1 MNTHELI
8 ELAVLDALGILE
20 QSESDEFEAA
30 FASAAPGVQAQVR
43 AEQARLTDIEHL
55 LPDDQPRPEL
65 RDLVLSA
72 VRAAISAEREPVA
85 GRITPASRRAP
96 AQPRIKQ
103 APRVSP
109 AWRAAAI
116 ALTAVVVSMFVFNS
130 QTRDIFDEAE
140 QVAQMDGFYD
150 AVGAKFVD
158 EFLTDPST
166 KRLAFTPV
174 AETAT
179 DNPPRAAAWYHEKM
193 NGQSQLFISNL
204 QNDESEH
211 FRVAIIDDQ
220 GRMQELTTFQNSGQ
234 LKGIEI
240 KVDLT
245 RFRDQIV
252 ITRFKEEN
260 RSDFSLDTIELVGQ
274 FSEAQTQG

>member
-20 QSESDEFEAA
+20 QSESDEFETA
-30 FASAAPGVQAQVR
+30 FAEAAPGVQAQVR

-72 VRAAISAEREPVA
+72 VRAAIGAEREPVA
-85 GRITPASRRAP
+85 GRISPVTRRAP
-96 AQPRIKQ
+96 AQPRLKQ

-109 AWRAAAI
+109 GWRAAAI

-130 QTRDIFDEAE
+130 QTRDIFSEAE
-140 QVAQMDGFYD
+140 QLARADGFYD
-150 AVGAKFVD
+150 TIGSKFVD
-158 EFLTDPST
+158 ELLTDHST
-166 KRLAFTPV
+166 TRLAFTPV
-174 AETAT
+174 SETVT
-179 DNPPRAAAWYHEKM
+179 DSPPRAAAWYHEKM

-204 QNDESEH
+204 QNEESEY
-211 FRVAIIDDQ
+211 FRVALIDDQ
-220 GRMQELTTFQNSGQ
+220 GNLQELTTFQNSGQ

-240 KVDLT
+240 KVDLNT
-245 RFRDQIV
+245 NDKPIV

-260 RSDFSLDTIELVGQ
+260 RSDTTKDEIVLIGELEQ
-274 FSEAQTQG
+274 AQTQG